1 MSSEAAIDPGAA
13 LAEERRQ
20 RTAHVLK
27 GGVGVFGLRVGAL
40 VLGLVADL
48 VLTNALGL
56 ERYGLFAIG
65 VSWLSVLIPVGTL
78 GMNTALLKVV
88 PSEAERPGLVRGMVA
103 WSARR
108 MVAAA
113 VLLGALFA
121 GGVLLAGER
130 VPADLRGVLLV
141 LAGFLPV
148 QVLAV
153 HRGAVLQALK
163 HPVLSLL
170 PEQVLRVA
178 AFVALVL
185 GLWWVRGE
193 ELSALDAA
201 WAYGG
206 GMVVGLVFAGAWSR
220 KRTPAPVRAAAPR
233 LDAAAWWLLALPMCW
248 NTVMRLL
255 NSRAD
260 PAMLGWLLGDD
271 GIASAGGYSIAN
283 RLASLLLFGMVAA
296 NAVAAPHIAELHA
309 KGARHELQRLVTL
322 VAQGLTAYALPLA
335 LLMAAVGP
343 WLLTRFGEGF
353 DAAYPTLCLLV
364 AARTLTCFA
373 GTVGFL
379 LALTGHQGR
388 VARLMTGCAALKITL
403 NLVLIPTHGE
413 TGAAVATLVMLT
425 LFTALAWRDVRR
437 LVGVEPTVLAS
448 LGWLPPAPAA
458 SGPGEDPEARP

>member
-1 MSSEAAIDPGAA
+1 VKPAELTATPAAA
-13 LAEERRQ
+13 LAVERDERRK
-20 RTAHVLK
+20 RTAHILK
-27 GGVGVFGLRVGAL
+27 GGAGVFGLRVGAL

-65 VSWLSVLIPVGTL
+65 VSWLSVLVPVGTL

-88 PSEAERPGLVRGMVA
+88 PSEQDGERPGLVRGMVR
-103 WSARR
+103 WSGRR
-108 MVAAA
+108 MLIAGV
-113 VLLGALFA
+113 VLGALFA
-121 GGVLLAGER
+121 GGVLLAGDR

-170 PEQVLRVA
+170 PEQVLRVS
-178 AFVALVL
+178 AFLLLVL
-185 GLWWVRGE
+185 ALYAFRGE
-193 ELSALDAA
+193 ELGAQGAA

-206 GMVVGLVFAGAWSR
+206 GMVVGLIFAGAWAR
-220 KRTPAPVRAAAPR
+220 KRTPETIRGAAPSI
-233 LDAAAWWLLALPMCW
+233 DASAWWLLALPMCW

-260 PAMLGWLLGDD
+260 PAMLGWLLGEE

-296 NAVAAPHIAELHA
+296 NAVAAPHISELHA
-309 KGARHELQRLVTL
+309 KGERAELQRMVSL
-322 VAQGLTAYALPLA
+322 VAKGLTAYALPLA
-335 LLMAAVGP
+335 LLMVAIGP

-353 DAAYPTLCLLV
+353 DAAYPTLCILV
-364 AARTLTCFA
+364 AARTLTCLA

-388 VARLMTGCAALKITL
+388 VARLMTGCAALKIAL
-403 NLVLIPTHGE
+403 NFALIPTYGE
-413 TGAAVATLVMLT
+413 LGAAVATLVMLA
-425 LFTALAWRDVRR
+425 LFTGLAWRDVRR
-437 LVGVEPTVLAS
+437 LVGIEPTVLAG
-448 LGWLPPAPAA
+448 LGWLPSAP
-458 SGPGEDPEARP
+458 SEEARR